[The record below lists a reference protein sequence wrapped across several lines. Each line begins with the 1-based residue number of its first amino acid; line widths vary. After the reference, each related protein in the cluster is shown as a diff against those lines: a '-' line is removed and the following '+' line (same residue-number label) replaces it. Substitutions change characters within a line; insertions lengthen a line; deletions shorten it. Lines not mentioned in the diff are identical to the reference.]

1 MQDSIKLCVYGGGAL
16 FEIVKYLISSEMSN
30 FREQFY
36 KVKLAALYTVKFVP
50 KIHAK
55 FEKFLNDFLF

>member
-1 MQDSIKLCVYGGGAL
+1 MGGGAL